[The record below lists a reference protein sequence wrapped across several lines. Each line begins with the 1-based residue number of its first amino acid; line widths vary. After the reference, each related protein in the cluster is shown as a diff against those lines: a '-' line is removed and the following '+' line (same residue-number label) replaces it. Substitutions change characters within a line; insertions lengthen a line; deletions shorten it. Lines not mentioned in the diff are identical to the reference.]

1 MRLMSEIEKIN
12 LDLQFSNIY
21 SSRLQSKNR
30 NQTDKEEQAS
40 EVKKDKFIRNK
51 KTENEFIYNKPLQV
65 DNKTKVENKL
75 SEELNTIQRPINIDE
90 SNNIFYI
97 NYEGENKAVKI
108 EPGEYSLTEL
118 SSEIQTK
125 VNENFGIGKL
135 KLDLTASGSDRLIKA
150 QDKSIFDFLDKK

>member
-1 MRLMSEIEKIN
+1 MSEIEKIN